1 MSKEPPIEGVYRNLS
16 DHESQTNVPG
26 SASQASHKPD
36 GASRSDGSAPDLAD
50 PIPGFPSQEEI
61 DEQAHRIAQLGPK
74 QPIILPEGVTQGAAI
89 RFLTRQI
96 PKNEYNLPTFFYRSD
111 FLPQDLNSLTQGDVD
126 AAVVALDYNEG
137 YPTYSNGRIW
147 WNQLAHE
154 TLDAHLL
161 FQRYLEQIETEG
173 IRQLQLLSM
182 SEHIAHDKI
191 FELASIYYWKERARA
206 HDIFQTAADRKR
218 RLLRQ
223 RRLQD
228 QDYDRSTAL
237 LNQLMAKFDDEDWV
251 KGLDSVEAI
260 NALVLLTKVRR
271 MSMGLAANGNAG
283 GAPFDPAIA
292 KSDADLIEEI
302 TKMSSQ
308 GGDAAGIPDNLAALM
323 MDPNFVMQA
332 QKLIVQVRG
341 GQITQHQVTMRGA
354 AADE

>member
-1 MSKEPPIEGVYRNLS
+1 MRVRPMYLA
-16 DHESQTNVPG
+16 Q
-26 SASQASHKPD
+26 QAK
-36 GASRSDGSAPDLAD
+36 
-50 PIPGFPSQEEI
+50 
-61 DEQAHRIAQLGPK
+61 
-74 QPIILPEGVTQGAAI
+74 
-89 RFLTRQI
+89 
-96 PKNEYNLPTFFYRSD
+96 
-111 FLPQDLNSLTQGDVD
+111 LNSLTQGDVD